1 MESSCSERCRYF
13 PAIDCAR
20 MRLWE
25 IMFCARINKA
35 AVRRWVSLAGGP
47 LSKLPVFTAAEPKRN
62 PVLTLAQFRQCAS
75 QYIFR
80 WREGLCRF
88 PPYQYRRSSGFW
100 HRRRG
105 WSTASVNQREVC
117 LGYPRNFTLLAAPKQ
132 IRKSAPKEL
141 EDLRL
146 PGTTGMPL

>member
-1 MESSCSERCRYF
+1 
-13 PAIDCAR
+13 

-80 WREGLCRF
+80 WRESLCRF
-88 PPYQYRRSSGFW
+88 PPSLSGGRQVFGTGGVGGPRR
-100 HRRRG
+100 
-105 WSTASVNQREVC
+105 
-117 LGYPRNFTLLAAPKQ
+117 L
-132 IRKSAPKEL
+132 
-141 EDLRL
+141 
-146 PGTTGMPL
+146 